1 MPHLLLLLPLSA
13 ALAAAPAPPADCA
26 AVMRDRVVDE
36 AALVVYGLALRE
48 GLCYRLGPAGRTTGE
63 PLTDA
68 ELRGLLAPRSAS
80 GGSTRRTILPGEN
93 EPRANA
99 KALPLAEITP
109 LSLDTLFDHMAAR
122 PTLAAP
128 AADLA
133 ASAAPAPPPAP
144 RAEPWKEPAFD
155 ESWAAVQS
163 GFQDPKTR
171 ARALN
176 ALSRRFRA
184 DEDSATGLA
193 EDAPEALR
201 LLALE
206 LHEGR
211 GGPASA
217 AELRRELALVSEL
230 QPEQKAAFAAQ
241 LKSPLPV
248 YVALSRSHAPHAL
261 DSRLYFKRL
270 GALLAGRGLTLPQF
284 VADEDPAGRHAAEF
298 FLRCHAYDLLIP
310 RLNAH
315 PGEAAALAAWLF
327 PDDTAPVRA
336 HAAQLEG
343 LMTQLA
349 SQGRRT
355 GALEGFFEGLEARAA
370 AAPEPAA
377 RRVAAYAK
385 VNEKLLPRS
394 WRPRVAALA
403 ARLPAGLLE
412 AEGLAPVEPY
422 DQWPSDRWTFVL
434 HFASTDGYK
443 GFLTNFRARGWSPDG
458 PDAVSKDYDGGLTI
472 RLEARLHPGDK
483 DGFLRGAEAAKYLA
497 DVKRD
502 LRDPAVQGVILR
514 NHAQFRI
521 VALFDRRVTPGKLLL
536 DGACRSAWDLQ
547 ALRRACPTCSFIVNT
562 GTGYGRINGEAVAAV
577 VDGLGRREDWAAI
590 GAAWAANMP
599 KTAARIQ
606 GPWTPPFEQAVAVLD
621 AEETAASA
629 AAR

>member
-26 AVMRDRVVDE
+26 AVLRDRVVDE
-36 AALVVYGLALRE
+36 ASLVVYGLALRE
-48 GLCYRLGPAGRTTGE
+48 GLCYRLGPDGRTSGE
-63 PLTDA
+63 PLSA
-68 ELRGLLAPRSAS
+68 SELREVLAPRSMQGRAA
-80 GGSTRRTILPGEN
+80 RAPVLPGEN
-93 EPRANA
+93 DARAA
-99 KALPLAEITP
+99 ATGLPLVEITP
-109 LSLDTLFDHMAAR
+109 LSLDMLFDHMAAR
-122 PTLAAP
+122 ASLAAP
-128 AADLA
+128 AADTA
-133 ASAAPAPPPAP
+133 AAPPPPAAP
-144 RAEPWKEPAFD
+144 RAEPWKEPGFD
-155 ESWAAVQS
+155 ESWA
-163 GFQDPKTR
+163 GIQDGYAAPKSR
-171 ARALN
+171 ARALA
-176 ALSRRFRA
+176 ALSRRFSK
-184 DEDSATGLA
+184 DEDSATGLS

-211 GGPASA
+211 GGPAAA

-230 QPEQKAAFAAQ
+230 SPEQKAAFAAS
-241 LKSPLPV
+241 LKSPRPV
-248 YVALSRSHAPHAL
+248 YAALSRSRAPHSVDA
-261 DSRLYFKRL
+261 RLYFKRL
-270 GALLAGRGLTLPQF
+270 GALLAARGLTLPQF
-284 VADEDPAGRHAAEF
+284 VADEDPEGRHAAEF

-315 PGEAAALAAWLF
+315 PDEASALAAWLF

-336 HAAQLEG
+336 RAAQLEG

-394 WRPRVAALA
+394 WKPRVAALA

-412 AEGLAPVEPY
+412 SEGLAPVEPY
-422 DQWPSDRWTFVL
+422 DQWPEDRWNFVL

-443 GFLTNFRARGWSPDG
+443 AFLSNFRARGWTADG
-458 PDAVSKDYDGGLTI
+458 PDALLKDYDGGLTI

-483 DGFLRGAEAAKYLA
+483 EGFLRGAEAARYLA
-497 DVKRD
+497 DVRRE
-502 LRDPAVQGVILR
+502 LRDPSVQGVILR

-521 VALFDRRVTPGKLLL
+521 AGLFDRRVTPGKLLL
-536 DGACRSAWDLQ
+536 DGACRSAWDLRT
-547 ALRRACPTCSFIVNT
+547 LRRACPTCSFIVNT
-562 GTGYGRINGEAVAAV
+562 GTGYGRINEEAVAAV
-577 VDGLGRREDWAAI
+577 VEGLGRREEWSEI
-590 GAAWAANMP
+590 GEAWSRQMP
-599 KTAARIQ
+599 RTAARIQ
-606 GPWTPPFEQAVAVLD
+606 GPWTPPFEQAVLLLD
-621 AEETAASA
+621 AHEKAAAA